1 MAGNDGGGNG
11 GIEMRVCKISLKLPL
26 TLGMGRGWVIITIT
40 TSDEAGTAALQHT
53 AVKYPL
59 VNVA

>member
-1 MAGNDGGGNG
+1 
-11 GIEMRVCKISLKLPL
+11 MRVCKISLKLPL

>member
-1 MAGNDGGGNG
+1 
-11 GIEMRVCKISLKLPL
+11 MRVCKISLKLPL
-26 TLGMGRGWVIITIT
+26 TLGMDRGWVIITITIT

-53 AVKYPL
+53 AAKYPL